1 MGLKEILGSI
11 DLKDLAMGMAVA
23 SQGDTAV
30 PDVMKVLEQRRLE
43 QDRKN
48 QQGLTNEFLYDAY
61 NQLSGGS
68 NPVPGILQKERQINA
83 MPETVPQ
90 YDTAGV
96 TTPQPVGVTGL
107 DEATTNVSNQA
118 KAQASADFIIEA
130 QEISKKMPNWADGV
144 AYLRN
149 KYRDKPVDSQLV
161 SSALS
166 SLYGKREAQILKGM
180 EIADRQQAREDTA
193 KTKEEDRK
201 SKITTGFKAGE
212 PYMEVAPG
220 QKEEKDEI
228 WTDWGHGQ
236 KRNRRTGEIIKVPT
250 APKNIDYDARELTKQ
265 LKLEQLNKIRSD
277 NQQIENRMVPTDKVE
292 YNNAMNA
299 IKQLEVAK
307 AVNPFADD
315 TKIDEALNKYNAKI
329 NGLVKKYDKSPE
341 VQEKSADP
349 NYLKGVIFLKGA
361 KSRDEAIKK
370 IQSMSNSGWSKDQLY
385 KAAKEAGL
393 E

>member
-68 NPVPGILQKERQINA
+68 NPVPGILQKERQINT

-212 PYMEVAPG
+212 PYMEGGVMKVAPG
-220 QKEEKDEI
+220 EKAEKEFAPTEASLQLEFQRALAAGDTKKANVIGETLKKMHSERIDIAIKSRPPRENKPDKPEYSPKQALTRISVINGTIAKMKEKGSADEGVVRQNPMLEGI
-228 WTDWGHGQ
+228 LDVDV
-236 KRNRRTGEIIKVPT
+236 KDPEAIRKAIISLELERDYVSQF
-250 APKNIDYDARELTKQ
+250 APKGTIAPPKPVSTPAKPQ
-265 LKLEQLNKIRSD
+265 NK
-277 NQQIENRMVPTDKVE
+277 EWK
-292 YNNAMNA
+292 
-299 IKQLEVAK
+299 KW
-307 AVNPFADD
+307 
-315 TKIDEALNKYNAKI
+315 
-329 NGLVKKYDKSPE
+329 VK
-341 VQEKSADP
+341 
-349 NYLKGVIFLKGA
+349 
-361 KSRDEAIKK
+361 
-370 IQSMSNSGWSKDQLY
+370 
-385 KAAKEAGL
+385 
-393 E
+393 